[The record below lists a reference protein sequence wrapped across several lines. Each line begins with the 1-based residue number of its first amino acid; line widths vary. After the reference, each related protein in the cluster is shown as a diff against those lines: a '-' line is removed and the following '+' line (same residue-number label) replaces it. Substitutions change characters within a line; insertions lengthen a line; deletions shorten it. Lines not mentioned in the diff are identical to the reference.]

1 MVFVDCSG
9 MFITR
14 THGRTDCM
22 VYSRVVR
29 WAMSIDFLVFR
40 AYSGLKGGIIS
51 LINAFAEVGG
61 LAGCILST
69 DWFV

>member
-1 MVFVDCSG
+1 
-9 MFITR
+9 
-14 THGRTDCM
+14 M